1 MDFKNMTVGEFARG
15 IGAETPIAGG
25 GSVSAL
31 AGAYGAALI
40 MMVSR
45 KTVHNKKY
53 ADEAERFMEIIR
65 HAAPLCEDL
74 LDDIQG
80 DINSFGKYKQAL
92 ALPRRTEE
100 EREKRNN
107 ALQEGLK
114 SAAQAPLKAATRA
127 VDLMPLCRETGE
139 KGNKNAVSDALV
151 GILMLRAAI
160 LGAVYNIRINV
171 QLITDDDYREEML
184 RKADELQ
191 KKALES
197 EAEILGM
204 VPELTECH

>member
-1 MDFKNMTVGEFARG
+1 MDLKDMTVGEFARG
-15 IGAETPIAGG
+15 IGAETPLAGG
-25 GSVSAL
+25 GSVSAM
-31 AGAYGAALI
+31 AGAYGAALV

-53 ADEAERFMEIIR
+53 AVEAERFMEIIR
-65 HAAPLCEDL
+65 QAAPLCEDL

-80 DINSFGKYKQAL
+80 DVSSFGQYKQAL
-92 ALPRRTEE
+92 ALPKGTEE
-100 EREKRNN
+100 EKEKRNN

-114 SAAQAPLKAATRA
+114 AAAQAPLKAANRA
-127 VDLMPLCRETGE
+127 VELLPLCREAVE

-171 QLITDDDYREEML
+171 QSITDDVYREEML
-184 RKADELQ
+184 QKADELQ
-191 KKALES
+191 KRVLES
-197 EAEILGM
+197 EAEIFGM
-204 VPELTECH
+204 VPELTECL

>member
-1 MDFKNMTVGEFARG
+1 MDFKDMTVGDFAGG
-15 IGAETPIAGG
+15 IGAETPLAGG

-53 ADEAERFMEIIR
+53 AGEAERFMEIIR
-65 HAAPLCEDL
+65 QAAPLCEEL

-80 DINSFGKYKQAL
+80 DISSFGKYKKAL
-92 ALPRRTEE
+92 ALPKGTED
-100 EREKRNN
+100 EREKRND

-114 SAAQAPLKAATRA
+114 AAAQAPLNAAARA
-127 VDLMPLCRETGE
+127 ADLLPLCRETVE

-171 QLITDDDYREEML
+171 QSITDDAYRGEML

-204 VPELTECH
+204 VPELTRCL